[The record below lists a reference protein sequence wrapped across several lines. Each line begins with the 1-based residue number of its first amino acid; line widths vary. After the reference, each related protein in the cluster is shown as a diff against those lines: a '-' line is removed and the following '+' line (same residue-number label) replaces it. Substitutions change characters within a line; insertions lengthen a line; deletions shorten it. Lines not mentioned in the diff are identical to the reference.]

1 MTNPNNLTS
10 VNASVPEGDT
20 LKFFN
25 NYFLPSFTV
34 SQNIDD
40 AILSYFEK
48 STGNRESARILA
60 SSVIYT
66 CLVRNLDPME
76 TLDKFLNTPDS
87 ELNSYLIM
95 FLNLNRVGTSFLGIN
110 NVPRVSKYV
119 QRTIIP

>member
-1 MTNPNNLTS
+1 MTNPNNLTATD
-10 VNASVPEGDT
+10 ASIPEGNT

-25 NYFLPSFTV
+25 NYFLPAFTV

-48 STGNRESARILA
+48 VTGNRESARILA
-60 SSVIYT
+60 SSVVYT

-76 TLDKFLNTPDS
+76 TLDKFLKTPISD
-87 ELNSYLIM
+87 LNSYLIM

-110 NVPRVSKYV
+110 NANMFKEQYFHE
-119 QRTIIP
+119 